1 MQTEDDIF
9 DIDTGDQ
16 SCITICEHDE
26 INGCDKCFIVEEKTP
41 FQKVL
46 SILLFPLRFLTYLAS
61 LILVILGIL
70 ITRAPAIFMV
80 FFIVGL
86 LISGIYHVLYFLI
99 SFLS

>member
-9 DIDTGDQ
+9 DIDIEGQ
-16 SCITICEHDE
+16 CCITICEHDE

-61 LILVILGIL
+61 LILVILGIF
-70 ITRAPAIFMV
+70 ITRAPAIFM
-80 FFIVGL
+80 VGL